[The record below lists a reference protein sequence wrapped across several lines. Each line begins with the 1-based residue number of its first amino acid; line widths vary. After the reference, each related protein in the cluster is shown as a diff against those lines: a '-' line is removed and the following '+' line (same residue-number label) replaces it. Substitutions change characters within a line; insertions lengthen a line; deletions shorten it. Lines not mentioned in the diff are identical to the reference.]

1 MNTEGRTFQAEETAC
16 AKALK
21 QEPEF
26 KEQPGDS
33 QCRGPG
39 CHPWSGNE
47 IPHAATKILHSQI
60 IYFFKEQ
67 PGVQ

>member
-26 KEQPGDS
+26 KEQPGD
-33 QCRGPG
+33 
-39 CHPWSGNE
+39 
-47 IPHAATKILHSQI
+47 
-60 IYFFKEQ
+60 F
-67 PGVQ
+67 